1 MSISPSGKVLASVS
15 ILVFSVVVTSCVF
28 LYSVIKTN
36 MINDTIQ
43 HETYLADTIIKST
56 RYAMLKDDRVTLG
69 NIINNIGER
78 ESVEHVRIFNKK
90 GLIMFSSR
98 PAEIHQLVDKNAAGC
113 IVCHAGPVVA
123 TSMGRMEQARR
134 FINQRGKHVLAIT
147 APIYN
152 EPDCSN
158 AACHFHPVG
167 QKLLGTLDIG
177 LSEEL
182 LRESLAAMY
191 RTIITFCIT
200 VLILTLGGITILLR
214 RTGRG
219 GCPGS

>member
-191 RTIITFCIT
+191 RTIITFCII